1 MDPDQELININV
13 NICDRP
19 YRLKVKPSEE
29 EHVRRAA
36 KMINEKVKDLQ
47 SQYSAKDKQDYL
59 AMAALMQMVDKLNVK
74 ADIVIKDNAL
84 MDRISDLDAR
94 LNQVL
99 AP

>member
-1 MDPDQELININV
+1 MDAEQELININV

-19 YRLKVKPSEE
+19 YRLKVKPTEE
-29 EHVRRAA
+29 ENVRRAA
-36 KMINEKVKDLQ
+36 KLINDKVKDLQ

-59 AMAALMQMVDKLNVK
+59 AMSALMMMVEKLSSG
-74 ADIVIKDNAL
+74 ADVLIKDNSLVERMA
-84 MDRISDLDAR
+84 DLDAR